1 MNTMIRYYDLNDPDN
16 SGTTIH
22 LDNAFAIVDIDYDPQ
37 DAYIYYTDRNNRR
50 ISRVRINGTGMYVY
64 NMLGICIFWVR

>member
-1 MNTMIRYYDLNDPDN
+1 MKTTIRYYDLNDPDN
-16 SGTTIH
+16 SGATIH
-22 LDNAFAIVDIDYDPQ
+22 LDDASAIVDIDYDPE
-37 DAYIYYTDRNNRR
+37 DAYIYYTDRNNRT